1 VVHPEPIGLR
11 TVTDDSTENLSD
23 HGLMPMS
30 RVRAGL
36 VVRVAGGALVALAV
50 LSVPT
55 LAAGPIKGAS
65 YHGALSGSQAKVT
78 IAFKVS
84 AAGEIQNMR
93 IGSLPNYCGRA
104 APGTPKITFP
114 NTKVSANGTFTIP
127 GKDLI
132 AAGPLKGS
140 VVATLRVSGRF
151 ASGGKETGTVTTTYG
166 GPAKKCGGQSAYATV
181 H

>member
-1 VVHPEPIGLR
+1 M
-11 TVTDDSTENLSD
+11 TERHNLSD
-23 HGLMPMS
+23 HGMEPMS

-36 VVRVAGGALVALAV
+36 IVRVAAGALVALPL
-50 LSVPT
+50 LSAAT

-65 YHGALSGSQAKVT
+65 YHGALSGSQAKVM
-78 IAFKVS
+78 ISFKVS
-84 AAGEIQNMR
+84 PAGVIQNMR
-93 IGSLPNYCGRA
+93 FSSLPNYCGRA
-104 APGTPKITFP
+104 APGTPNIAFP
-114 NTKVSANGTFTIP
+114 NTTKVSATGTFSIP

-151 ASGGKETGTVTTTYG
+151 ASSGKESGTVTTTYG
-166 GPAKKCGGQSAYATV
+166 GPAKKCGGHSAYATV